1 MADPCAE
8 SERLFA
14 EGEALA
20 DAERDAEALARF
32 EAAWAAL
39 PDPKEDQDPA
49 VRVLAAVADCRFFL
63 GDWEGCRDAIQDA
76 FECGADVASPFL
88 RLRLGQS
95 LLELGDEAE
104 AANWLVLPY
113 LGEGDALFDGEDPKY
128 IEFVR
133 GRLRKDGGSDSGGRV
148 PPGT

>member
-1 MADPCAE
+1 MAGGCDA

-20 DAERDAEALARF
+20 DDERDGEALARF

-49 VRVLAAVADCRFFL
+49 VRVLAAIADCHFL
-63 GDWEGCRDAIQDA
+63 LGNWDGCRDAIQDA
-76 FECGADVASPFL
+76 FECGADLANPFL
-88 RLRLGQS
+88 RLRVGQS
-95 LLELGDEAE
+95 LLELGDEPE
-104 AANWLVLPY
+104 AASWLVPIF

-133 GRLRKDGGSDSGGRV
+133 GRLKSNAG
-148 PPGT
+148 

>member
-1 MADPCAE
+1 MAGGCDA
-8 SERLFA
+8 SGRLFA

-39 PDPKEDQDPA
+39 PDPKEDQEPA
-49 VRVLAAVADCRFFL
+49 VRVLAAIADCHFLL
-63 GDWEGCRDAIQDA
+63 GDWAGCRDAIQDA
-76 FECGADVASPFL
+76 FECGADVANPFL
-88 RLRLGQS
+88 RLRVGQS

-113 LGEGDALFDGEDPKY
+113 LGEGDALFEGEDPKY
-128 IEFVR
+128 LGFVR
-133 GRLRKDGGSDSGGRV
+133 GRLNRAN
-148 PPGT
+148 